1 MKNIGY
7 QAALFVLGISLNN
20 AQANERVVFNTDK
33 GKILIELDFEKAPE
47 TSANFLEYVDSGFY
61 NQTIFHRVIP
71 GFVIQGGG
79 FNESMIQK
87 ETRPPI
93 KNEADNL
100 RKNLR
105 GTLSMARTSDPHSA
119 SSQFFINL
127 VDNDFLDHTGKN
139 RSEWGYAVF
148 AQVVGG
154 LDIVDEISKVETT
167 SSNGMQDVPVQAV
180 LVLNA
185 EREKS

>member
-1 MKNIGY
+1 
-7 QAALFVLGISLNN
+7 
-20 AQANERVVFNTDK
+20 
-33 GKILIELDFEKAPE
+33 
-47 TSANFLEYVDSGFY
+47 
-61 NQTIFHRVIP
+61 
-71 GFVIQGGG
+71 
-79 FNESMIQK
+79 
-87 ETRPPI
+87 
-93 KNEADNL
+93 
-100 RKNLR
+100 
-105 GTLSMARTSDPHSA
+105 MARTSDPHSA

-139 RSEWGYAVF
+139 SSEWGYAVF
-148 AQVVGG
+148 AQVVEG